1 MEKNSSKISLCV
13 FPTDP
18 IQAYFDKGEIKLR
31 YFNPN
36 NLFDEIHVIS
46 IFDTDIEPSKVKEIA
61 GNAKLFIHPIGK
73 INLKNY
79 KKKLTSV
86 IKKVQE
92 INPHIIRAYNP
103 LIQGWL
109 ATKCA
114 NELNIPLVV
123 SLHINYDKDKH
134 TFSKDRGLF
143 YFLKMRYV
151 LNKIEP
157 YVIQNADR
165 IICVHKSV
173 SNFAKRLGAK
183 KIEIIYNRV
192 YLDQF
197 SNHAEKALE
206 LDKPVIIFVA
216 RLAKSKNQECL
227 IKAIKDMDVILLL
240 IGDGPNYQ
248 PLINLVSS
256 LNCNHKVKFIKSVP
270 NAEIP
275 KYYASADI
283 FAASV
288 IDKGIGISFLEAMA
302 SGLPTVLRKVPGEH
316 EELEDAAYMV
326 DNNPESFKKALKEIL
341 SNQKLRD
348 DLRQKS
354 LEMAQKLNGKAMEKK
369 EEELYLDLLKSQN
382 NSRIQ
387 DYS

>member
-1 MEKNSSKISLCV
+1 MEKNSSKLCLCV

-46 IFDTDIEPSKVKEIA
+46 TFDTDIDPSKVQEIA
-61 GNAKLFIHPIGK
+61 GNAKLFIHPVGK

-79 KKKLTSV
+79 KKKLPNV
-86 IKKVQE
+86 LKKVQE
-92 INPHIIRAYNP
+92 INPDIIRAYNP

-114 NELNIPLVV
+114 NKINIPLVV

-134 TFSKDRGLF
+134 AFSKDRGLF

-151 LNKIEP
+151 LKKIEP
-157 YVIQNADR
+157 HVIQNANK

-173 SNFAKRLGAK
+173 SNYAKRLGGK
-183 KIEIIYNRV
+183 EIEIIYNRV

-197 SNHAEKALE
+197 SNQVKKALE
-206 LDKPVIIFVA
+206 FNKPVIIFVA

-227 IKAIKDMDVILLL
+227 IEAIKDMDVILLL

-248 PLINLVSS
+248 SLVNLVSS
-256 LNCNHKVKFIKSVP
+256 LNCNNKVKFIKSVP

-275 KYYASADI
+275 KYYAAADI
-283 FAASV
+283 FAAPV

-302 SGLPTVLRKVPGEH
+302 SGLPTIIRKVPGEH

-326 DNNPESFKKALKEIL
+326 DNNPESFKNAIKEIL
-341 SNQKLRD
+341 KNQKIRD
-348 DLRQKS
+348 DLSRKS
-354 LEMAQKLNGKAMEKK
+354 LEMAQKLDGTAMEKK
-369 EEELYLDLLKSQN
+369 EEELYLELLKNKN
-382 NSRIQ
+382 NSRIK

>member
-1 MEKNSSKISLCV
+1 MEKNSSKLCV

-18 IQAYFDKGEIKLR
+18 IKAYFDKGEIKLR

-46 IFDTDIEPSKVKEIA
+46 TFDTDIESSKVQKVA

-79 KKKLTSV
+79 KKKLSRV
-86 IKKVQE
+86 LKKVQE
-92 INPHIIRAYNP
+92 INPNIVRVYNP

-109 ATKCA
+109 AAKCSK
-114 NELNIPLVV
+114 ELSIPLVV

-134 TFSKDRGLF
+134 AFSKDRGLF

-151 LNKIEP
+151 LKKIEP
-157 YVIQNADR
+157 YVIQNATK

-173 SNFAKRLGAK
+173 ANYAKRLGGK
-183 KIEIIYNRV
+183 EIEIIYNRV

-197 SNHAEKALE
+197 SGHVKKALVF
-206 LDKPVIIFVA
+206 DKPVIIFVA

-227 IKAIKDMDVILLL
+227 IKAIKDLDVILLL

-248 PLINLVSS
+248 SLINLVSS
-256 LNCNHKVKFIKSVP
+256 LNCNSKVKFIKSVP

-283 FAASV
+283 FAAPV

-302 SGLPTVLRKVPGEH
+302 SGLPTVIRKVPGEH

-326 DNNPESFKKALKEIL
+326 DNNPKSFKNAIQEIL
-341 SNQKLRD
+341 ENQKLRD
-348 DLRQKS
+348 ELSRKS
-354 LEMAQKLNGKAMEKK
+354 LEMAQKLDGKSMEKK
-369 EEELYLDLLKSQN
+369 EEELYLELLKNQKD
-382 NSRIQ
+382 SRIQ

>member
-1 MEKNSSKISLCV
+1 MEKNSSKLCV

-36 NLFDEIHVIS
+36 NIFDEIHVIS
-46 IFDTDIEPSKVKEIA
+46 TFDTDIDPSKVKEIA
-61 GNAKLFIHPIGK
+61 GDAKLFIHPIGK

-79 KKKLTSV
+79 KKRLESV

-92 INPHIIRAYNP
+92 INPQVIRAFNP

-109 ATKCA
+109 AAKCA
-114 NELNIPLVV
+114 NNLKIPLVV

-134 TFSKDRGLF
+134 TFSKDRGLI

-157 YVIQNADR
+157 FVIQNANK

-173 SNFAKRLGAK
+173 SNYAKRLGGK
-183 KIEIIYNRV
+183 EIEVIYNRV

-197 SNHAEKALE
+197 SNKTEKALDF
-206 LDKPVIIFVA
+206 DKPVIIFVA

-227 IKAIKDMDVILLL
+227 IKAIKDLDVILLL

-248 PLINLVSS
+248 TLVNLVSS
-256 LNCNHKVKFIKSVP
+256 LNCNEKVKFVKSVP
-270 NAEIP
+270 NVEIP

-283 FAASV
+283 FAAPV

-302 SGLPTVLRKVPGEH
+302 SGLPNIIRKVPGEH

-326 DNNPESFKKALKEIL
+326 DNNPESFKKAITEIL
-341 SNQKLRD
+341 SNQNLRD
-348 DLRQKS
+348 NLRQKS
-354 LEMAQKLNGKAMEKK
+354 LEMAKKLDGISMEKK
-369 EEELYLDLLKSQN
+369 EEGLYLDLLKNQN
-382 NSRIQ
+382 NSKI
-387 DYS
+387 

>member
-1 MEKNSSKISLCV
+1 MEKNLSKLCV

-46 IFDTDIEPSKVKEIA
+46 TFDTDIDSEKVKEIA
-61 GNAKLFIHPIGK
+61 GDAKLFIHPVGK

-79 KKKLTSV
+79 KKKLENV

-92 INPHIIRAYNP
+92 INPQVIRAYNP

-109 ATKCA
+109 AAKCA
-114 NELNIPLVV
+114 NNLKIPLVV

-134 TFSKDRGLF
+134 TFSKDRGLI

-157 YVIQNADR
+157 FVIQNANK

-173 SNFAKRLGAK
+173 SNYAKRLGGK
-183 KIEIIYNRV
+183 EIEVIYNRV

-197 SNHAEKALE
+197 SSKTEKALE
-206 LDKPVIIFVA
+206 FNKPVIIFVA

-227 IKAIKDMDVILLL
+227 IKAVKDLDVILLL

-248 PLINLVSS
+248 TLVNLVSS
-256 LNCNHKVKFIKSVP
+256 LNCNDKVKFVKSVP
-270 NAEIP
+270 NVEIP

-283 FAASV
+283 FAAPV

-302 SGLPTVLRKVPGEH
+302 SGLPNVIRKVPGEY

-326 DNNPESFKKALKEIL
+326 DNNPESFKNAITEIL
-341 SNQKLRD
+341 SNQNLRD
-348 DLRQKS
+348 DLRRKS
-354 LEMAQKLNGKAMEKK
+354 LEMAKKLDGTSMEKK
-369 EEELYLDLLKSQN
+369 EEELYLDLLKTQN
-382 NSRIQ
+382 NSKIQ
-387 DYS
+387 DNL